1 MLLGKTGAGKTTMLD
16 ALSNY
21 LLGVNMFDNFRYR
34 VVTPGNGN
42 QAESQTRDTVLYH
55 IPSSLIKN
63 RIFKDVCCITF
74 VDSPG
79 YGDTGGLEEDQRTKM
94 MLHHLLTTLTKIDYV
109 FLVAKSDEQ
118 RIDAFTK
125 NVYDEIT
132 QLYAKDVIPRIIA
145 TITHSQGPRANVLTA
160 FKDPSINIKIDDRYF
175 LFNNNAIFQDR
186 NKLTDK

>member
-1 MLLGKTGAGKTTMLD
+1 
-16 ALSNY
+16 
-21 LLGVNMFDNFRYR
+21 
-34 VVTPGNGN
+34 
-42 QAESQTRDTVLYH
+42 
-55 IPSSLIKN
+55 
-63 RIFKDVCCITF
+63 
-74 VDSPG
+74 
-79 YGDTGGLEEDQRTKM
+79 

-186 NKLTDK
+186 NKLNDK